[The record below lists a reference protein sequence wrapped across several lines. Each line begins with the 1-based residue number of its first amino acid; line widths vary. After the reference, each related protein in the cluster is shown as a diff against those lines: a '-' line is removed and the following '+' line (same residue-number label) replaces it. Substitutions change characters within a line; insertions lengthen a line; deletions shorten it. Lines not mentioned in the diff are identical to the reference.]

1 MHSIT
6 NIILSKVY
14 PRIIQSF
21 IQDVIKSLY
30 RKPQTGTISVILIM
44 YEEKYPF
51 FFGQKDNCKYYICRK
66 GGRNRMID
74 ADETGRYKKR
84 TDSDISKTEND
95 LINKI
100 IIVILFSIMFVGD
113 IILMYLAYVK

>member
-44 YEEKYPF
+44 YEEKCPF

-66 GGRNRMID
+66 RRE
-74 ADETGRYKKR
+74 ETY
-84 TDSDISKTEND
+84 D
-95 LINKI
+95 
-100 IIVILFSIMFVGD
+100 
-113 IILMYLAYVK
+113 